1 MPQWSIKVM
10 PCFTLVTN
18 FSLLFFI
25 CLSANIFAQDSNIL
39 QSKIDRL
46 LLGSEF
52 KYASVSVTVVD
63 YDTGNHL
70 AQINPDMSIIPASS
84 LKVLTTLSATQMLS
98 DTFQFITRITHDG
111 YIEQDGT
118 LKGNIYIEGT
128 GDPTFASGNFKEEM
142 DFTKLMP
149 RIAKAIAD
157 KGITCVDGLIIAD
170 ESEFNAF
177 PISPSWQWNDLGNY
191 YASGAWGININENEY
206 TIVFKDRGVIGRR
219 PIISYHYPT
228 IPSLEFSNEVA
239 VDSSHTGDQ
248 AYIFGG
254 PYNYKKRI
262 VGTIPQ
268 GTTTFNIKGSIPDP
282 PLFAAYFLTKKLEDL
297 KIKTNGYET
306 EYYPNAKSKRKLI
319 TRIKSPYLKDIA
331 RSANFDS
338 NNLYCEA
345 ILKAMGKKKN
355 GEATGQN
362 GIAAVR
368 EILRKYKIDHKALN
382 MEDGSGLSAR
392 NNVSSHMLADFL
404 QQYAQN
410 NGVDYTIDLLPKAG
424 SQGTVRSLLRNSSAQ
439 GHVWMKSGSMN
450 RVLTYTGI
458 LEDSE
463 GNWKTFSIMIN
474 GFDVDYKVMRSKVEK
489 MVDWIYRY

>member
-1 MPQWSIKVM
+1 MH
-10 PCFTLVTN
+10 CFTLATN
-18 FSLLFFI
+18 YSLLFFF
-25 CLSANIFAQDSNIL
+25 CLSANVHSQESNLL

-46 LLGSEF
+46 IQGSEF
-52 KYASVSVTVVD
+52 KYASISITVVD
-63 YDTGNHL
+63 YNTSEHL
-70 AQINPDMSIIPASS
+70 AEVNPDMSIIPASS
-84 LKVLTTLSATQMLS
+84 LKLLTTLNAVELLS
-98 DTFQFITRITHDG
+98 DTFQFVTRITHDG
-111 YIEQDGT
+111 IIERDGT

-128 GDPTFASGNFKEEM
+128 GDPTFASGKFKPEM
-142 DFTKLMP
+142 DFTKLIP
-149 RIAKAIAD
+149 RIAKAIEE
-157 KGITCVDGLIIAD
+157 KGITCVEGEIIAD

-219 PIISYHYPT
+219 PNISYHYPK
-228 IPSLEFSNEVA
+228 IPNLEFSNEVA

-254 PYNYKKRI
+254 PYNYDKRI

-268 GTTTFNIKGSIPDP
+268 GSKTFSIKGSIPDP
-282 PLFAAYFLTKKLEDL
+282 PLYAAYYLSKQLEAL
-297 KIKTNGYET
+297 KIKSNGYRT
-306 EYYPNAKSKRKLI
+306 EYYPKAKSKRKLI

-345 ILKAMGKKKN
+345 ILKAMGKDKN

-362 GIAAVR
+362 GIAAIR
-368 EILRKYKIDHKALN
+368 GNLRKYKIDHKALN

-392 NNVSSHMLADFL
+392 NNISSHLLADFL
-404 QQYAQN
+404 QLYAQKH
-410 NGVDYTIDLLPKAG
+410 GIDYTTDLIPKAG
-424 SQGTVRSLLRNSSAQ
+424 SQGTVRGVLRNSSAQ

-458 LEDSE
+458 LQDAN
-463 GNWKTFSIMIN
+463 GDWKTFSIMIN
-474 GFDVDYKVMRSKVEK
+474 GFDVKYKVMRSKIEK
-489 MVDWIYRY
+489 MVGWIYRY

>member
-1 MPQWSIKVM
+1 MHRWSIKVTL
-10 PCFTLVTN
+10 CFTSVTS
-18 FSLLFFI
+18 FSVLIFL
-25 CLSANIFAQDSNIL
+25 CLSANGFSQETNTL
-39 QSKIDRL
+39 QNKLDRL
-46 LLGSEF
+46 LLSSEF
-52 KYASVSVTVVD
+52 KYASVSITVVD
-63 YDTGNHL
+63 FESSEHL
-70 AQINPDMSIIPASS
+70 AEVNPDMSIIPASS
-84 LKVLTTLSATQMLS
+84 LKLLTTLSAVELLS
-98 DTFQFITRITHDG
+98 DTFQFVTRITHDG

-128 GDPTFASGNFKEEM
+128 GDPTFGSGEFKTEM
-142 DFTKLMP
+142 DFTKLFP
-149 RIAKAIAD
+149 RIAQAIAN

-206 TIVFKDRGVIGRR
+206 TIVFKDRGAIGRR
-219 PIISYHYPT
+219 PKISYHYPS
-228 IPSLEFSNEVA
+228 IPQLEFSNEVV

-268 GTTTFNIKGSIPDP
+268 GTKTFSIKGSIPDP
-282 PLFAAYFLTKKLEDL
+282 PLYAAYFLSKKLEDL
-297 KIKTNGYET
+297 KIKSNGYET
-306 EYYPNAKSKRKLI
+306 EYYPTAKSKRKLI
-319 TRIKSPYLKDIA
+319 TRIKSPYLRDIA
-331 RSANFDS
+331 RTANFDS

-345 ILKAMGKKKN
+345 ILKAMGKDKN

-362 GIAAVR
+362 GIAAIR
-368 EILRKYKIDHKALN
+368 GMLRKFKIDHKALN

-392 NNVSSHMLADFL
+392 NNISSHLLADFL
-404 QQYAQN
+404 QQFAKKK
-410 NGVDYTIDLLPKAG
+410 GIDYTIDFLPKAG
-424 SQGTVRSLLRNSSAQ
+424 SQGTVRGVLRNSAAQ

-458 LEDSE
+458 LEDSN

-489 MVDWIYRY
+489 MVGWIYRY